1 MMAPIRAVSNL
12 SAYNSLAEFTGENMR
27 ARVRFYAASSPPHHV
42 AVSGAILIFMSRI
55 REGSLCPALP
65 DQRTDVINL
74 FPTFLSSRETEFTLK
89 TVDRPET

>member
-12 SAYNSLAEFTGENMR
+12 SAYNSLAGFTGENMR
-27 ARVRFYAASSPPHHV
+27 TCTVLRGIAPPPHHV
-42 AVSGAILIFMSRI
+42 AVSGVILIFMSRI

-89 TVDRPET
+89 TVDWPET